1 MIILYSMELQ
11 ENSTNKLSNPFPFS
25 NLFLIKGYVSGRNE
39 FWMYLLGIVA
49 AFFGYLAF
57 QLIMMVPLVTAAMS
71 HGISMT
77 EITENPNVLFDPEKT
92 GINKSLLLALMMG
105 MFVFTLLFLWLA
117 LKYFHKKTL
126 SSIITGFEKIRWKRY
141 FFSFGIWGTLIVLLT
156 IVTYL
161 TSPEEIEVR
170 FNAGNFAI
178 LLVVAVIFIPI
189 QTATEELIF
198 RGYLMQGFGLVFKN
212 GIAPLIITSVL
223 FGLMHASNPEAK
235 AHGLLI
241 MMPYYIFFGAFL
253 GMLTLLD
260 EGAELAMGIH
270 CANNL
275 VSSLLVC
282 SKNSVLQTD
291 AIFYTSSENPAGEF
305 IIWII
310 MAATCFFILY
320 KKYKLSNWKLLIR

>member
-1 MIILYSMELQ
+1 MEQ
-11 ENSTNKLSNPFPFS
+11 HENIVDKPVNPFPFN
-25 NLFLIKGYVSGRNE
+25 NLFLLKGYVTGKNE
-39 FWMYLLGIVA
+39 FWYYLVGIVA

-57 QLIMMVPLVTAAMS
+57 QLIMMVPLMSAAMNQ
-71 HGISMT
+71 GISMT
-77 EITENPNVLFDPEKT
+77 EIAENPNILFDPEKI
-92 GINKSLLLALMMG
+92 GINKSLLLALLMG
-105 MFVFTLLFLWLA
+105 MFVFSLLFLWLA
-117 LKYFHKKTL
+117 LKFIQKKPL

-141 FFSFGIWGTLIVLLT
+141 FFSFGIWSSLLIILT
-156 IVTYL
+156 IITYL

-170 FNAGNFAI
+170 FDASNFSV

-198 RGYLMQGFGLVFKN
+198 RGYLMQGFGLAFKN

-253 GMLTLLD
+253 GILTLLD

-275 VSSLLVC
+275 LSSLLVC

-291 AIFYTSSENPAGEF
+291 AIFYTSSENPGAEF
-305 IIWII
+305 ITWII
-310 MAATCFFILY
+310 MATICFFILF
-320 KKYKLSNWKLLIR
+320 KKYKLSNWKLIIR

>member
-1 MIILYSMELQ
+1 MELQ
-11 ENSTNKLSNPFPFS
+11 ENSTNKPANPFPFN
-25 NLFLIKGYVSGRNE
+25 NLFLLKGYVTGKNE

-57 QLIMMVPLVTAAMS
+57 QLIMMVPLVTAAMN

-77 EITENPNVLFDPEKT
+77 EITQNPNVLFNPEKT

-126 SSIITGFEKIRWKRY
+126 ASIITGYEKIRWRRY
-141 FFSFGIWGTLIVLLT
+141 FFSFGIWSILITLLT
-156 IVTYL
+156 IATYL
-161 TSPEEIEVR
+161 VSPEEIEIR

-178 LLVVAVIFIPI
+178 LLIVAIIFIPI

-212 GIAPLIITSVL
+212 GILPLVITSIL

-241 MMPYYIFFGAFL
+241 MMPYYILFGAFL

-291 AIFYTSSENPAGEF
+291 AIFYISSENPGGEF
-305 IIWII
+305 IIWAI
-310 MAATCFFILY
+310 MASICFFILY
-320 KKYKLSNWKLLIR
+320 KKYKFSNWKLLIR

>member
-1 MIILYSMELQ
+1 MINLYSMEPL
-11 ENSTNKLSNPFPFS
+11 ENSTNKPANPFPFN
-25 NLFLIKGYVSGRNE
+25 NLFLIKGYVTGKNE
-39 FWMYLLGIVA
+39 FWQYLLGIVA
-49 AFFGYLAF
+49 AFFGYLTF

-77 EITENPNVLFDPEKT
+77 EISENPNILFNPEKI
-92 GINKSLLLALMMG
+92 GVNKSLLLALMMG

-117 LKYFHKKTL
+117 LKFIQKKPL
-126 SSIITGFEKIRWKRY
+126 SSIITGFENIRWKRY
-141 FFSFGIWGTLIVLLT
+141 FFSFGIWAALISILT
-156 IVTYL
+156 IVTYVS
-161 TSPEEIEVR
+161 SPEEIEVR

-178 LLVVAVIFIPI
+178 LLIVAVIFIPI

-198 RGYLMQGFGLVFKN
+198 RGYLMQGFGLAFKN

-275 VSSLLVC
+275 MSSLLVC

-291 AIFYTSSENPAGEF
+291 AIFYTSSENPGGEF
-305 IIWII
+305 ITWIV
-310 MAATCFFILY
+310 MASICFFILF